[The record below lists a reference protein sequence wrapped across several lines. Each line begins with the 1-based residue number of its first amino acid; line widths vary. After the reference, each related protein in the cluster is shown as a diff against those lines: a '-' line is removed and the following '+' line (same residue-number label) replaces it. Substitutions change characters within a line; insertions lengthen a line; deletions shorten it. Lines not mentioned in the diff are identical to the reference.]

1 VEIVWNALLF
11 SSVLSAIEHFAQGED
26 MKPKRNIIL
35 GIFLVTAAFGGIQLF
50 RFYRGPL
57 GASLELPTATLT
69 RPTLTSFPVGDEAG
83 VNASTPT
90 LQARATST
98 PKPLCGGP
106 STMNILAIGS
116 DSRGNHY
123 LYGLAD
129 VIRLVRVD
137 FVYARVTV
145 LEIPRDLW
153 VEIPG
158 VSDHYGIT
166 QGKMNQAY
174 LYGNKGFGYYDGPGE
189 GPGLLARTLDLNL
202 GARPDHY
209 IAVNMKTFENIV
221 DAVGGIDVYLPYDV
235 SLRTAEHPDW
245 LHIEEG
251 QHHFDGKTALWV
263 ARIRQYNVFTR
274 AENQNI
280 VMCALRKKVLSPAIV
295 PAVPE
300 MISTFQKYVQ
310 TDLSPEQINQLACLA
325 TQMNG
330 NSVVFASFPFEL
342 FTNAKQFDPQLGTTT
357 AILDADKNVLRDY
370 IQRFQSGLWP
380 DPDLIIN
387 TTPSPDQVDAEFT
400 CED

>member
-1 VEIVWNALLF
+1 
-11 SSVLSAIEHFAQGED
+11 
-26 MKPKRNIIL
+26 MPKRNTIL
-35 GIFLVTAAFGGIQLF
+35 GIILLIFAIGGMQLF
-50 RFYRGPL
+50 RFYRQPL
-57 GASLELPTATLT
+57 GAPLELPTATRT
-69 RPTLTSFPVGDEAG
+69 RPTLTSFPVGNEAG

-90 LQARATST
+90 PQATATST
-98 PKPLCGGP
+98 PQPLCGGP
-106 STMNILAIGS
+106 SVMNILAVGS

-137 FVYARVTV
+137 FVNVRVTI

-158 VSDHYGIT
+158 ISDHYGIT

-189 GPGLLARTLDLNL
+189 GPGLLARTLELNL

-209 IAVNMKTFENIV
+209 LAVNMKTFENIV
-221 DAVGGIDVYLPYDV
+221 DAVGGIDVYLPYEV
-235 SLRTAEHPDW
+235 SVRSPENPEGFHAD
-245 LHIEEG
+245 EG
-251 QHHFDGKTALWV
+251 QHHFDGETALWV

-280 VMCALRKKVLSPAIV
+280 VMCALRKKILSPAIV
-295 PAVPE
+295 PAIPE
-300 MISTFQKYVQ
+300 LVSTFQRYVQ
-310 TDLSPEQINQLACLA
+310 TDLSPEQISQLACLA

-330 NSVVFASFPFEL
+330 SDVVFASFPFEL
-342 FTNAKQFDPQLGTTT
+342 FKNAKQYDPQLGDTTS
-357 AILDADKNVLRDY
+357 IFEADKDVLRDY
-370 IQRFQSGLWP
+370 IQRFQLGLWP
-380 DPDLIIN
+380 DPDLMIN
-387 TTPSPDQVDAEFT
+387 TTPSPDQTDAEFS